1 MIERVRDVGSH
12 PLQPRMLGGPLLG
25 LIPPT
30 GWWDSSSLPHGMS
43 VGFWAQILGVHQ
55 DAYGQGIFHMPL
67 LPFRLSFVLLLVPSG
82 PHLVSLLSRATGRLL
97 KCGTLSSAYSPVC
110 HLTMLFFRLLLKVT
124 RWLLTLLLI
133 NPFYDI
139 FQQLSAIYLRWNP
152 ASGDSSM
159 LSALRSEYTGLER
172 LIDDRTSLI
181 SPLSRNMH
189 LGSSTMDEIVTIV
202 RSSSIGGADT
212 LVRTLLHLSAE
223 ATDIGKDLQAYSASI
238 DSTVDE

>member
-1 MIERVRDVGSH
+1 MAGHTVTTATRAASGC
-12 PLQPRMLGGPLLG
+12 PLLG

-30 GWWDSSSLPHGMS
+30 GWWDSPSFPHPRDR
-43 VGFWAQILGVHQ
+43 VCWILGTNSRVHQ
-55 DAYGQGIFHMPL
+55 DVWTGH
-67 LPFRLSFVLLLVPSG
+67 LPHAPFTLSFILCPFARLFWTTPRFTSLG
-82 PHLVSLLSRATGRLL
+82 PQGAFLTAVSSPRPAL
-97 KCGTLSSAYSPVC
+97 PVC

-139 FQQLSAIYLRWNP
+139 FQQLGAIYLRWNP

-159 LSALRSEYTGLER
+159 LSALRTEYAGLER